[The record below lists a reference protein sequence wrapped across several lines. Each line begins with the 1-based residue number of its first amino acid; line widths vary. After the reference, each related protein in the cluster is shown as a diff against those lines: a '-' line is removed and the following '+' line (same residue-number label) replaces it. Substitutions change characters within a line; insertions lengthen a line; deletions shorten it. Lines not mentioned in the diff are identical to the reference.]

1 MLALAAGAPALAKDK
16 PGSGRS
22 AGEEKGAVKLV
33 DKATP
38 TSSAAKEPWIGVR
51 VVISPSEREVI
62 RNYVTERTT
71 PAKPGK
77 KAKGLPPGLAKKLER
92 GGQLPPGWEKK
103 CVVGQIMPPEV
114 YRECEPLPRAV
125 ISRLPPPPPGTI
137 LVAIDGKVARLI
149 KATHEILDIFDVPL
163 PLP

>member
-114 YRECEPLPRAV
+114 
-125 ISRLPPPPPGTI
+125 
-137 LVAIDGKVARLI
+137 
-149 KATHEILDIFDVPL
+149 
-163 PLP
+163 